1 MMAVPAELVGAK
13 TLAPGRLHAM
23 SFREDLEGICSRV
36 GGAFAA
42 SVMGFDGIPIE
53 TVDPKPPAGVDLQT
67 LLIEYSSLLHQVR
80 LAAETLQMGKATEVS
95 IRTER
100 MVAVAR
106 MLTPDYFVVV
116 ALDPDGNVGR
126 ARYELRIQGGKLAA
140 LLT

>member
-1 MMAVPAELVGAK
+1 
-13 TLAPGRLHAM
+13 M
-23 SFREDLEGICSRV
+23 SFREDLEGICGRV
-36 GGAFAA
+36 DGAFAA
-42 SVMGFDGIPIE
+42 SLMGFDGIPIE
-53 TVDPKPPAGVDLQT
+53 TVDPKPPDGVDLST

-80 LAAETLQMGKATEVS
+80 QAAESLQMGKATEVS

-106 MLTPDYFVVV
+106 MLTPEYFVVV